1 MAIDAATLNIL
12 SLGLSFL
19 MGSALV
25 WLGIVQTK
33 SNLHS
38 RMTLVQL
45 GMLFLVNALVFI
57 LYIVQRERFT
67 ACALREHCHHAQRPD
82 RSEIFVLTMMTP
94 WC

>member
-1 MAIDAATLNIL
+1 MAIDAATELNIL

-25 WLGIVQTK
+25 WLGMKQTK

-57 LYIVQRERFT
+57 LYIVQSNQDS
-67 ACALREHCHHAQRPD
+67 LGYSIHCV
-82 RSEIFVLTMMTP
+82 RSS
-94 WC
+94 